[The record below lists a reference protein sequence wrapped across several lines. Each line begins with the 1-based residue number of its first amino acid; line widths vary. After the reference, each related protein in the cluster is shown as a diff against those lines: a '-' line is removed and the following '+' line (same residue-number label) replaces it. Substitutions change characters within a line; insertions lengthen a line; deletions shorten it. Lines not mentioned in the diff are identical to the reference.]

1 MLGSFVIRGKKI
13 QFSLS
18 AVFNVVFFFFI
29 CVMPRDLACPTNS
42 FFNVCYF

>member
-18 AVFNVVFFFFI
+18 AVFNVVFFFI
-29 CVMPRDLACPTNS
+29 YV
-42 FFNVCYF
+42 

>member
-18 AVFNVVFFFFI
+18 AVFNVVFFFFYM
-29 CVMPRDLACPTNS
+29 CNAQRPSLS
-42 FFNVCYF
+42 Y

>member
-18 AVFNVVFFFFI
+18 AVFNVVFFFYM
-29 CVMPRDLACPTNS
+29 CNAQRPSLS
-42 FFNVCYF
+42 Y